1 MPGRKV
7 VVTGASG
14 NVGTALLRRLAEE
27 ADVEVHGI
35 SRRPPADAPPFRGVR
50 WTPVEIGRAGAE
62 EVLRTAFEGA
72 DAVVHLAWLIQP
84 ARDERRLYRTNVA
97 GSAQVFGAAVKA
109 GVPHLVHMSSVGA
122 YSPGS
127 KDRRVDESW
136 PVDGVTTSLYSRH
149 KAAVEHMLNKFESD
163 LLISRP
169 RPGLI
174 LQSGAGSE
182 IHDYFLGKLVPK
194 ALFRRK
200 IPVIP
205 LPRDLVLQ
213 FVHADDVADALA
225 RILDQRPHG
234 GINLVADPVITPRAL
249 AEVFGGRHVAVPP
262 RLMRSVASATWGL
275 HLQPTPP
282 GWVDL
287 ALRSPLLDA
296 SLART
301 KLGWEPKFDA
311 HEALREIVKGLG
323 EGEGV
328 PASPALGG

>member
-1 MPGRKV
+1 MPGRRI

-27 ADVEVHGI
+27 PDIEVHGI
-35 SRRPPADAPPFRGVR
+35 SRRPPTDAPPYRGVS

-62 EVLRTAFEGA
+62 ELLRTVFEGA

-84 ARDERRLYRTNVA
+84 ARNERQLYRTNVA

-136 PVDGVTTSLYSRH
+136 PVDGVTSSLYSRH
-149 KAAVEHMLNKFESD
+149 KAAVEHMLNKFEAD

-174 LQSGAGSE
+174 LQSDAGSE

-194 ALFRRK
+194 ALFRHR
-200 IPVIP
+200 IPILP

-213 FVHADDVADALA
+213 FVHADDVADGLV

-234 GINLVADPVITPRAL
+234 GVNLVADPVITPRAL
-249 AEVFGGRHVAVPP
+249 AEVLGGRYVAVPARP
-262 RLMRSVASATWGL
+262 LRALAGLTWRL

-287 ALRSPLLDA
+287 ALKSPLLDA
-296 SLART
+296 TRAR
-301 KLGWEPKFDA
+301 KELGWEPRYDA
-311 HEALREIVKGLG
+311 QEALHALVRGIG
-323 EGEGV
+323 EGKEV
-328 PASPALGG
+328 PGSPVLGS

>member
-1 MPGRKV
+1 MPARRI

-27 ADVEVHGI
+27 PDVEVHGI
-35 SRRPPADAPPFRGVR
+35 SRRPPADAPPYRGVL

-62 EVLRTAFEGA
+62 EVLRTAFAKA

-84 ARDERRLYRTNVA
+84 SRDERALYRTNVA
-97 GSAQVFGAAVKA
+97 GSAQVFSAAVKA
-109 GVPHLVHMSSVGA
+109 DVPHLVHMSSVGA

-136 PVDGVTTSLYSRH
+136 PVDGVRTSFYSRH

-174 LQSGAGSE
+174 LQSDAGSE
-182 IHDYFLGKLVPK
+182 IRDYFLGSLVPR
-194 ALFRRK
+194 AVFRHR
-200 IPVIP
+200 IPVLPI
-205 LPRDLVLQ
+205 PRDLVLQ
-213 FVHADDVADALA
+213 FVHADDVADAVA
-225 RILDQRPHG
+225 RILKQRLHG
-234 GINLVADPVITPRAL
+234 GINLVADPVITPRAM
-249 AEVFGGRHVAVPP
+249 AEVLGSRHVTVPP
-262 RLMRSVASATWGL
+262 KLMRSLANVSWRL

-287 ALRSPLLDA
+287 ALKSPLLDA
-296 SLART
+296 SRART
-301 KLGWEPKFDA
+301 ELGWKPEFDA
-311 HEALREIVKGLG
+311 QEALKAIVVGLG
-323 EGEGV
+323 QGREV
-328 PASPALGG
+328 PASPVLGR

>member
-1 MPGRKV
+1 MPARKI

-27 ADVEVHGI
+27 PDVEVHGI
-35 SRRPPADAPPFRGVR
+35 SRRPPADAPPYRGVP

-62 EVLRTAFEGA
+62 EVLRTAFEKA

-84 ARDERRLYRTNVA
+84 SRDERQLYRTNVA
-97 GSAQVFGAAVKA
+97 GSAQVFSAAVKA

-136 PVDGVTTSLYSRH
+136 PVDGVRTSFYSRH
-149 KAAVEHMLNKFESD
+149 KAAVEHMLNKFEGD

-174 LQSGAGSE
+174 LQADAGSE
-182 IHDYFLGKLVPK
+182 IRDYFLGSLVPR
-194 ALFRRK
+194 AVFRHR
-200 IPVIP
+200 IPVLPI
-205 LPRDLVLQ
+205 PRDLVLQ
-213 FVHADDVADALA
+213 FVHADDVADGVA
-225 RILDQRPHG
+225 RILKQRLHG

-249 AEVFGGRHVAVPP
+249 AEVLGGRHVTVPP
-262 RLMRSVASATWGL
+262 KLMRSLANVTWRL

-287 ALRSPLLDA
+287 ALKSPLLDA
-296 SLART
+296 SRART
-301 KLGWEPKFDA
+301 ELGWKPEFDA
-311 HEALREIVKGLG
+311 QEALKAIVLGLG
-323 EGEGV
+323 QGGEV
-328 PASPALGG
+328 PASPVLGR